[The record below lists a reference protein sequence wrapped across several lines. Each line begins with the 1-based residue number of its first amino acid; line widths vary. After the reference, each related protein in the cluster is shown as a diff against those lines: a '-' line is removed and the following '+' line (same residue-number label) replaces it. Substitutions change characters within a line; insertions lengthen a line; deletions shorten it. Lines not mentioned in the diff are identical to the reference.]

1 MNARIRFMLAGDNLM
16 PETQL
21 RYLGFTYSGFIK
33 GKIKKRIK
41 KRIKDKGENK
51 KKEGIKKFKETRD
64 LKYISQNKL
73 EEACFQHCISYGACK
88 NLEEKLLDK
97 CMIRNVQLIVI
108 HSMMDISKN

>member
-33 GKIKKRIK
+33 GEIKKRIK

-51 KKEGIKKFKETRD
+51 KKRE
-64 LKYISQNKL
+64 
-73 EEACFQHCISYGACK
+73 
-88 NLEEKLLDK
+88 
-97 CMIRNVQLIVI
+97 
-108 HSMMDISKN
+108 